1 MPFPLSTHCQSL
13 STIKHVYALYVIS
26 LYVLLLLS
34 VTPSKERKMVS
45 GGQDNSLSSGNSGYC
60 NRGPMLTPTS
70 PVLSNPKS
78 GMSLFGLHL
87 KLYHVLSTVQI
98 QYKHHCSWLHWEP
111 ANYVFAPLTVLK
123 RQVSPEELQRP
134 GGPYIKRTFTV
145 RYHSVI
151 SYAKSMKLNQIS
163 FKSITFFM
171 STLYLWFYW
180 LFSF

>member
-78 GMSLFGLHL
+78 GKNLSGLHL

-98 QYKHHCSWLHWEP
+98 QFKHHCSWLHWES
-111 ANYVFAPLTVLK
+111 ANSVFVPLTVLK

-134 GGPYIKRTFTV
+134 GGSYIKRTFTV

-151 SYAKSMKLNQIS
+151 SYSC
-163 FKSITFFM
+163 
-171 STLYLWFYW
+171 
-180 LFSF
+180 